1 MIMKRYYRIMLG
13 KGSIYADEC
22 HNGGFIGA
30 DFLFELDLT
39 SHLTENWRD
48 FNKQF
53 IPYYMNKHP
62 EKSKVA
68 AGLACGALHTISKG
82 IHIGDVILS
91 PNGSGSYYIGEVT
104 SEYSYH
110 PNQVLPHRRLVH
122 WFKQTIERSEMSIE
136 LKNSSGSI
144 GTVSEITK
152 YAVEIEGHLS
162 GSEQIPSIIATD
174 ASIEDPTVFALE
186 KHLEDFLVHNWKQT
200 ELGKYY
206 DIYED
211 EGQQIGRQ
219 YPSDTGPIDV
229 LAISKDKKELLIVEL
244 KRGRA
249 SDQVVGQIQRYMGYV
264 LQELAEPGQTV
275 KGVIIALEDD
285 LRIKRALAVTNNI
298 TFYRYEVSFRLFR
311 AYDTIS

>member
-1 MIMKRYYRIMLG
+1 MLG
-13 KGSIYADEC
+13 KGSVYAEEC
-22 HNGGFIGA
+22 RNGGFIGA
-30 DFLFELDLT
+30 DFAFDFDLT
-39 SHLTENWRD
+39 NYLSENWRD

-53 IPYYMNKHP
+53 IPYFMNKNSD
-62 EKSKVA
+62 KTKVA

-104 SEYSYH
+104 ADYSYQ
-110 PNQVLPHRRLVH
+110 PNQVLPHRRMVH
-122 WFKQTIERSEMSIE
+122 WFNQTIERSEMSIE

-144 GTVSEITK
+144 GNVSEVTK
-152 YAVEIEGHLS
+152 YATEIEGHLS
-162 GSEQIPSIIATD
+162 GSELIPTIIATD

-186 KHLEDFLVHNWKQT
+186 KHLEEFLVHNWKQT
-200 ELGKYY
+200 ELGKNY
-206 DIYED
+206 DIFED

-264 LQELAEPGQTV
+264 LQELAEPGQSV

-285 LRIKRALAVTNNI
+285 IRVRRALAVANNI
-298 TFYRYEVSFRLFR
+298 SFYRYEVSFKLFK
-311 AYDTIS
+311 SV